1 MNRALRCPFIAGI
14 ETTVPFPLKSS
25 NNSPSSPEPS
35 CWGQEK
41 ELFLRL
47 HTIPS
52 EWSTKRTGAQRP
64 DADRLSQ
71 NLESGRYNLGSIGSR
86 S

>member
-1 MNRALRCPFIAGI
+1 ML
-14 ETTVPFPLKSS
+14 LL
-25 NNSPSSPEPS
+25 
-35 CWGQEK
+35 EK
-41 ELFLRL
+41 EVFLRL

-64 DADRLSQ
+64 DVGRLSQ
-71 NLESGRYNLGSIGSR
+71 NLESGTYSLGTFGSR

>member
-14 ETTVPFPLKSS
+14 ETTVPFPLKSKQQF
-25 NNSPSSPEPS
+25 PVKPRTLMLL
-35 CWGQEK
+35 QEK

-64 DADRLSQ
+64 DADRVSQ
-71 NLESGRYNLGSIGSR
+71 NLEWGRYSHRTFGSR
-86 S
+86 R